1 MAASA
6 SSQTASNPFN
16 RLINEVGYTLAM
28 LGIIGFV
35 GFPLFWISISAFKL
49 EKDVKKATIFFEPTI
64 KNFQIIFSDL
74 FDFDRLIVN
83 SLIICIAVVVITVPL
98 ALMGAYALSRFQ
110 LPFKRVL
117 LILILATQFFPP
129 VVLTLP
135 YFNLFRQFSLLDTY
149 TAMVIV
155 NLTRTVPFSMWLL
168 YGFVDTLPVEI
179 EQAGLVDGCR
189 EWDILRYIT
198 LPLAMPGIVT
208 AAIFSFILAWNEF
221 LYALLFTSE
230 ATRTVIVGLVNVVGE
245 RDVPW
250 EQMSAAGILVMVP
263 MLIMSFAIRKYFVEG
278 LTMGAVK

>member
-1 MAASA
+1 M
-6 SSQTASNPFN
+6 
-16 RLINEVGYTLAM
+16 NEVGYTLAM